1 MLKPTSRWSRRKIV
15 IVRTSAPRSAA
26 VFWLADRANEAF
38 AALER
43 SKPKRQAD
51 RSRQYDELY
60 ELGYLHGPD
69 DVWEEVYIDALDATD
84 QGERAQQLRRAAFE
98 ERLSSENLRAYL
110 KKLPAFEDVEAEDW
124 VMRHALGFRNFSAAL
139 YFFHEWPD
147 PAHAAQLVLDRAS
160 EIDGNAYQWREIV
173 PLQACRPAPS
183 RVPVPCADDPGL
195 RHVRDRRGI
204 HQPPSRQPRS
214 KDRLLEADRRGVRN
228 ALLIKFGHFAQP
240 CGHWANVR
248 SFW

>member
-1 MLKPTSRWSRRKIV
+1 MPAAPPIEHLPWFLMLS
-15 IVRTSAPRSAA
+15 
-26 VFWLADRANEAF
+26 
-38 AALER
+38 
-43 SKPKRQAD
+43 
-51 RSRQYDELY
+51 
-60 ELGYLHGPD
+60 
-69 DVWEEVYIDALDATD
+69 
-84 QGERAQQLRRAAFE
+84 
-98 ERLSSENLRAYL
+98 LSSENLRAYL

-183 RVPVPCADDPGL
+183 RVPVPGDDDPGL

-214 KDRLLEADRRGVRN
+214 KDRLLEAGRRGVWN
-228 ALLIKFGHFAQP
+228 AALIRFGHFAQI
-240 CGHWANVR
+240 CGR
-248 SFW
+248 SAA